1 MNICTFCKIISG
13 DLPGKIVYQDGETTA
28 FRDIHPVAPT
38 HILIVPN
45 KHIESINDISSRD
58 EGLVGHLLLVARDLA
73 AKEGIANSGYRLI
86 INTGR
91 NANQTIFHLHLHLIG
106 GQPVRYPMG

>member
-1 MNICTFCKIISG
+1 MNKCTFCKIISG
-13 DLPGKIVYQDGETTA
+13 DLPGKIVYQDGEATA
-28 FRDIHPVAPT
+28 FRDIHPVGPT
-38 HILIVPN
+38 HILIIPN
-45 KHIESINDISSRD
+45 KHIESINDISSR
-58 EGLVGHLLLVARDLA
+58 EEELVGHLLPVARELA

-106 GQPVRYPMG
+106 GQPVRHPMG